1 MKGSVCLS
9 AFTTVCST
17 SPDLD
22 SCRCDSSIRAVS
34 RRQMIDPQTTEL
46 QEHQEA
52 TIQIMTDELAADMQK
67 LSSTDAE
74 AKRK

>member
-1 MKGSVCLS
+1 
-9 AFTTVCST
+9 
-17 SPDLD
+17 
-22 SCRCDSSIRAVS
+22 
-34 RRQMIDPQTTEL
+34 MIDPQTTKL

-52 TIQIMTDELAADMQK
+52 VQIMTDELTADMQK

>member
-1 MKGSVCLS
+1 
-9 AFTTVCST
+9 
-17 SPDLD
+17 
-22 SCRCDSSIRAVS
+22 
-34 RRQMIDPQTTEL
+34 MIDPQTTEL

-74 AKRK
+74 ATRK